1 MRFLIAVLVSLFS
14 LSALAQSVPAPAL
27 AANAWVLVDH
37 ATVDEVAGARATLVG
52 LVVVFVVAAVT
63 AVPALAW
70 LYVLVNSHRWSADE
84 RPGDRPEE
92 PRDERAGA

>member
-1 MRFLIAVLVSLFS
+1 MTHRSARSAVLSQPLSHRGALFG
-14 LSALAQSVPAPAL
+14 AL
-27 AANAWVLVDH
+27 
-37 ATVDEVAGARATLVG
+37 
-52 LVVVFVVAAVT
+52 

-84 RPGDRPEE
+84 RPGDRPDE